1 MKEHV
6 LCLYIQVCAEH
17 HWCHG
22 TQCGGHVRLDRNMQT
37 GQRKIQGDSP
47 YKAIQTSWKISCGGR
62 QTGAVNLICFAATQ
76 VPWERMGKQLPYQ
89 ARGSHKASRRKR
101 EMEDRASGGLRIW
114 KQKTRRHGG
123 YEVSVQGKGLLPR
136 STCLQKTERPSW

>member
-17 HWCHG
+17 HRCHG

-37 GQRKIQGDSP
+37 GQRKRQGDSP
-47 YKAIQTSWKISCGGR
+47 YKAIQTSWKIRCGGR

-76 VPWERMGKQLPYQ
+76 VPWERTGKQLPYQ

-101 EMEDRASGGLRIW
+101 EMEDRASGSKRPEDMVAVRLVSRVRGCFQDQHVFRKLSVHPG
-114 KQKTRRHGG
+114 KKTG
-123 YEVSVQGKGLLPR
+123 
-136 STCLQKTERPSW
+136 